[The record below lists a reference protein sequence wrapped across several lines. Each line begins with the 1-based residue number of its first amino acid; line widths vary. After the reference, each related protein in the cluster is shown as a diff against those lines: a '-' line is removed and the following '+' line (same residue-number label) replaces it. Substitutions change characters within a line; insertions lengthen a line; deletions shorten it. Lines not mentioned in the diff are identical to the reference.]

1 MEQMSTLV
9 AIRYGGEGEEERG
22 RQRKKNEV
30 TQHRYGYGTKERNG
44 QITEKDIWEYWHL
57 KTCLFQE
64 ALSSRTAITL

>member
-1 MEQMSTLV
+1 MEQTSTLV

-44 QITEKDIWEYWHL
+44 QITEKDIWEVL
-57 KTCLFQE
+57 APQNMLVSGGTIQ
-64 ALSSRTAITL
+64 